1 MSQTS
6 LKKNAA
12 LNMLKSVMSI
22 IFPLITFPYASRI
35 LLPEG
40 IGRVNFAN
48 SVISYF
54 SVFATLG
61 ISSYA
66 VREAAKRR
74 EDRTAL
80 SIFVKEIF
88 VLNAIS
94 TSVSFVVLGITLVF
108 VQKLHGYL
116 LLLAISS
123 SQLLFDLVGLPW
135 LYVAEEEYEYITL
148 RQIFFQI
155 FGLIFLFLFV
165 RTKEDLNWYCAM
177 GVLTNVG
184 SNVCNFIHSRKY
196 VDWGCKGKLDVAA
209 RVKPALVFFG
219 MTVVTSV
226 YTILDTSM
234 LGFLSDD
241 TQVGYYT
248 AANKLNKLVFG
259 IFSAAIAVLLPR
271 LTYYRQKGKTEE
283 MFALF
288 NKAFGYTLFLA
299 VPAAVGMFAVSRPIT
314 ILMSGGDFAPAV
326 PAMRILTPL
335 LIEISLSSL
344 MGVQLFTPL
353 GKEKYTLFAEIAGAA
368 ANVTCNVL
376 LIPRFGAI
384 GAAWGTIAAESSV
397 TLFELVVA
405 WKHLDKKNAAKFLL
419 QSAAAAAIM
428 YAAVYFSTLKI
439 SSCALQT
446 AVAVSV
452 GAASYAAASL
462 ALRNQAAWEIVGF
475 FKKRL
480 ARG

>member
-12 LNMLKSVMSI
+12 LNMLNSVLSI

-35 LLPEG
+35 LFPEG

-48 SVISYF
+48 SIVSYF
-54 SVFATLG
+54 CVLATLG

-66 VREAAKRR
+66 VREAARRR
-74 EDRTAL
+74 EDKREL
-80 SIFVKEIF
+80 SIFVKEVF
-88 VLNAIS
+88 LLNAIS
-94 TSVSFVVLGITLVF
+94 TAVSFAALCLTIFF
-108 VQKLHGYL
+108 VGKLHGYL

-123 SQLLFDLVGLPW
+123 SQLLFNLIGLPW
-135 LYVAEEEYEYITL
+135 LYYAEEEYEYITL

-165 RTKEDLNWYCAM
+165 RTKEDINWYCAM

-184 SNVCNFIHSRKY
+184 VNICNFIHSRKY
-196 VDWGCKGKLDVAA
+196 IDWREKAKLNIAQHL
-209 RVKPALVFFG
+209 KPVFIFFG

-226 YTILDTSM
+226 YTMLDTSM

-248 AANKLNKLVFG
+248 AANKLNKMVFG
-259 IFSAAIAVLLPR
+259 LFSAAIGVLLPR
-271 LTYYRQKGKTEE
+271 FAYYREKGKSDE

-288 NKAFGYTLFLA
+288 NKAFGYTLFFA
-299 VPAAVGMFAVSRPIT
+299 IPAAAGMLAISRPIT
-314 ILMSGGDFAPAV
+314 ILMSGQEFAPAV

-335 LIEISLSSL
+335 LIAISLSSL

-353 GKEKYTLFAEIAGAA
+353 GKEKFTLYAEILGAA
-368 ANVTCNVL
+368 ANVTCNCL
-376 LIPRFGAI
+376 LIPRYGAI
-384 GAAWGTIAAESSV
+384 GAACGTIAAESSV
-397 TLFELVVA
+397 TIFELVVG
-405 WKHLDKKNAAKFLL
+405 WKYLDKKNAAIFLAQAL
-419 QSAAAAAIM
+419 AAAAVM
-428 YAAVYFSTLKI
+428 MAAVYFGASWISNNLLRTL
-439 SSCALQT
+439 
-446 AVAVSV
+446 VSVIV

-462 ALRNQAAWEIVGF
+462 LLRNKAAWDIIKF
-475 FKKRL
+475 
-480 ARG
+480 ARSKIARR